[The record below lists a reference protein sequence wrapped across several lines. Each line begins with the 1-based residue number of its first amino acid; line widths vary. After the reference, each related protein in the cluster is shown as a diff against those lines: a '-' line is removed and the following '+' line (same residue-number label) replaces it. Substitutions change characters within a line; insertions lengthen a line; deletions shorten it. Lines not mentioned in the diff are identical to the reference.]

1 MTDDSFLKTKELKG
15 YYYIYINIY
24 IIIILCLLSNS
35 ENCHLS
41 SVTDLNV
48 TMLQSYK
55 VTKRGIRER
64 EVKIWSI
71 QNNVVTLPKNQKQAE
86 NNKAMRAVVQR
97 VSHASVTI
105 EGITKSRIEW
115 GFLVLLGIC
124 EEDTEEDVDWL
135 VKKIACLRVFDDEDG
150 VMNRSLIDIGG
161 EALVVSQFT
170 LYASYK
176 KGNRPSWFRA
186 GSHEHSIP
194 LYEAFCSRLSE
205 AIGRPVGTGEF
216 GADMKVELL
225 NDGPVT
231 ICMDTKNKE

>member
-1 MTDDSFLKTKELKG
+1 
-15 YYYIYINIY
+15 
-24 IIIILCLLSNS
+24 
-35 ENCHLS
+35 
-41 SVTDLNV
+41 
-48 TMLQSYK
+48 
-55 VTKRGIRER
+55 
-64 EVKIWSI
+64 
-71 QNNVVTLPKNQKQAE
+71 
-86 NNKAMRAVVQR
+86 

-105 EGITKSRIEW
+105 EGSVKSRIGQ

-124 EEDTEEDVDWL
+124 DEDGMGDVEWL
-135 VKKIACLRVFDDEDG
+135 VKKIANLRVFDDEAG
-150 VMNRSLIDIGG
+150 MMNRSIQDVGG
-161 EALVVSQFT
+161 EILVVSQFT

-194 LYEAFCSRLSE
+194 LYEAFCAQLSE
-205 AIGRPVGTGEF
+205 AIDKTVQTGEF